1 MRTRVYL
8 ISCGLCF
15 IGGLAA
21 AIFAAR
27 AFGMFTPNA
36 LGRTTSGI
44 STNNPKS
51 LSRTSKPWGE
61 LESLEIPLAESD
73 NLFPDRDLRLQP
85 PHWFFQGVSR
95 TELDK
100 LFDSASLSPLQKAA
114 LLRDTNCQF
123 VSNGCFIS
131 PPTDLVRDL
140 SSSSRRV
147 LYESLARSTNNYSQ
161 CFPFRF
167 PIDGFSPRFE
177 QSGLASEKIEQLHE
191 LTYTNDGTLCFA
203 DTELLPDLLS
213 PTEFN
218 QAIEALYRYPA
229 YRLRIRIYPDSDIN
243 ALVKYWGKAGMEKRV
258 RPVLESLTKVKSD
271 NGTTINVSI
280 FLPPFARSRLFTFP
294 SSWNEPQAVREDCI
308 WTSMNF
314 FNEQPDMSFLD
325 SSHSRQVLLRD
336 FSIVQGQPTYGDLV
350 CLSNDKGD
358 LIHMCVYI
366 ADDFVFTKNGINQLQ
381 PWVLMKMQDMLL
393 FFPSEKP
400 HRFAILRRKT
410 VESASR

>member
-8 ISCGLCF
+8 ISCALCF
-15 IGGLAA
+15 IIGLAA
-21 AIFAAR
+21 AILAGRF
-27 AFGMFTPNA
+27 FGFFVPTA
-36 LGRTTSGI
+36 LGRTTSTI
-44 STNNPKS
+44 STNDLKS
-51 LSRTSKPWGE
+51 LTRNSKPWGD

-85 PHWFFQGVSR
+85 PHWFFQGLSQ

-100 LFDSASLSPLQKAA
+100 LFDSASLTPLQKAA
-114 LLRDTNCQF
+114 LLSDTNCQCNPSGCL
-123 VSNGCFIS
+123 VSPS
-131 PPTDLVRDL
+131 TDLVKNL
-140 SSSSRRV
+140 SSSARR
-147 LYESLARSTNNYSQ
+147 LIYETLAKSTNNYPQ

-167 PIDGFSPRFE
+167 ALNGFSTRFE
-177 QSGLASEKIEQLHE
+177 QTGLAPEKIGLLRE

-203 DTELLPDLLS
+203 DIELLPSLLS

-218 QAIEALYRYPA
+218 QAIEAFYRYPA
-229 YRLRIRIYPDSDIN
+229 YRLRIRVSPDSDIN
-243 ALVKYWGKAGMEKRV
+243 ALVKYWGKGGMQRRV
-258 RPVLESLTKVKSD
+258 RPILESLARLKRD
-271 NGTTINVSI
+271 NGSSLNISVL
-280 FLPPFARSRLFTFP
+280 FPPFARSRLFTFP
-294 SSWNEPQAVREDCI
+294 SSWSEPQAAREDCI

-314 FNEQPDMSFLD
+314 FNEQPDMTFLD
-325 SSHSRQVLLRD
+325 SNHSRQILLRD
-336 FSIVQGQPTYGDLV
+336 FAIIRGEPTYGDLV

-400 HRFAILRRKT
+400 HRFAILRSKDQS
-410 VESASR
+410 SAHR